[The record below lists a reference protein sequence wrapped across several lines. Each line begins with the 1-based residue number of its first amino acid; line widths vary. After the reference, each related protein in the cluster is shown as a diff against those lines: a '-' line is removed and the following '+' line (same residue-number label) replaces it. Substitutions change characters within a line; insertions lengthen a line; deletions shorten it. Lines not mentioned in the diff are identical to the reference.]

1 MKLRKLLSGL
11 LGATLMVS
19 MLASCGGDGGDNNNS
34 TGSGDTTTTGEG
46 TQLELWTFQEVHRT
60 FYEDMANRWNKANSD
75 KQIALTVSVQPFE
88 DMHNKLTIA
97 LQSGDGAPD
106 ICDVEVN
113 KFPTYLQGD
122 VQFVDLTSYVDP
134 YREDIVPARLEIYSK
149 DGKNYGAPFHVGAM
163 VAFYDTKILNEA
175 GVDYTTIKTW
185 DDYKEAG
192 KKVKEAGYAMGVAE
206 TGDIFIY
213 EAMLAALDSDMTDDN
228 GNPTLNTPE
237 SIQAL
242 TTIQELSQT
251 VDETIPGGS
260 VDAEEGYGAI
270 NAGHYATIMRP
281 IWYMSRY
288 PSYMENFEADQIAI
302 APMPVFDEA
311 DYGKSFGG
319 GGTGTVVTT
328 QSENQELAAEWL
340 CYAKLSEEGCTQ
352 IWEQLGF
359 DPCNMA
365 LWDDETVTKDE
376 NNQYVSFFA
385 TNPFDVLN
393 EVREDIGVIRV
404 NLGVPTVG
412 NVLKTVTLPDI
423 IENGVDPAE
432 AAQAAQEQAENE
444 LMS

>member
-1 MKLRKLLSGL
+1 
-11 LGATLMVS
+11 MVS

>member
-1 MKLRKLLSGL
+1 
-11 LGATLMVS
+11 MVS

-122 VQFVDLTSYVDP
+122 VQFVDLTSYVAP

-192 KKVKEAGYAMGVAE
+192 EKVKEAGYAMGVAE

>member
-1 MKLRKLLSGL
+1 
-11 LGATLMVS
+11 MVS

-192 KKVKEAGYAMGVAE
+192 EKVKEAGYAMGVAE